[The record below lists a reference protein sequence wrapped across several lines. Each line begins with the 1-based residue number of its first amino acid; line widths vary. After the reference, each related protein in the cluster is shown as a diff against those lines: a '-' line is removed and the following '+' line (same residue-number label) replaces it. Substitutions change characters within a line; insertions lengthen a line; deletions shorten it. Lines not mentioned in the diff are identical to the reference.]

1 MGFLSTNLVS
11 KFVVHLIWLLVYCI
25 FRIQAQKKER
35 CCPWRF
41 IQLCFNCY
49 PTIHIYPFVCFPFTH
64 AHSLLLVNFALHICR
79 LAKFTLYMSKEKV
92 VAFLEAYWLSI
103 WLVLAFMLFLLLICD
118 DWCPC
123 PEVFLMFFCVS
134 IALVGLYVHD
144 PTPPF
149 LIVRWGLIIP
159 FWFYY
164 LCCSMCAWDLNT
176 WYDINYGYW
185 WILTHAR
192 VMSLPVGLF
201 TRVCVSFD
209 LSILICPCS
218 LNL

>member
-11 KFVVHLIWLLVYCI
+11 KFVVHLIWLLLYCI

-134 IALVGLYVHD
+134 ISCWVICPWPY
-144 PTPPF
+144 T
-149 LIVRWGLIIP
+149 
-159 FWFYY
+159 
-164 LCCSMCAWDLNT
+164 
-176 WYDINYGYW
+176 
-185 WILTHAR
+185 
-192 VMSLPVGLF
+192 SLPH
-201 TRVCVSFD
+201 
-209 LSILICPCS
+209 CS
-218 LNL
+218 LRPHNPVLILLLMLLHVCLRSQYMVWY